1 MKSGLRKK
9 IVMMLCCSL
18 CALFFL
24 RPIPVAASELDE
36 NETEVIEDESEWI
49 PEEIENYLTKPDY
62 EVTSST
68 DENGNQVWYLVNNME
83 GSRIKVSEL
92 NNIVT
97 AAEKAEADKQEIA
110 KKLKIT
116 TVVFSIVCAVLLIGL
131 LIMTYLF
138 IMMRKENAR
147 IRARKKRKADSII
160 RKADEY
166 TVSGAEKYRK
176 E

>member
-9 IVMMLCCSL
+9 LIMMLCCSL
-18 CALFFL
+18 CALLFL
-24 RPIPVAASELDE
+24 RPMPVAASELDE
-36 NETEVIEDESEWI
+36 NEAEVTEEESEWI

-62 EVTSST
+62 EVTFST
-68 DENGNQVWYLVNNME
+68 DENGNEVWYLVNNME

-116 TVVFSIVCAVLLIGL
+116 TVVFSIVCAVLFIGL
-131 LIMTYLF
+131 MVMTYLF

-147 IRARKKRKADSII
+147 IRARKKRKADSIT
-160 RKADEY
+160 RNADEY

>member
-9 IVMMLCCSL
+9 LIMMLCCSL
-18 CALFFL
+18 CALLFL
-24 RPIPVAASELDE
+24 RPMPVAASELDE
-36 NETEVIEDESEWI
+36 NEAEVTEEESEWI
-49 PEEIENYLTKPDY
+49 PEEIF
-62 EVTSST
+62 ST
-68 DENGNQVWYLVNNME
+68 DENGNEVWYLVNNME

-116 TVVFSIVCAVLLIGL
+116 TVVFSIVCAVLFIGL
-131 LIMTYLF
+131 MVMTYLF

-147 IRARKKRKADSII
+147 IRARKKRKADSIT
-160 RKADEY
+160 RNADEY